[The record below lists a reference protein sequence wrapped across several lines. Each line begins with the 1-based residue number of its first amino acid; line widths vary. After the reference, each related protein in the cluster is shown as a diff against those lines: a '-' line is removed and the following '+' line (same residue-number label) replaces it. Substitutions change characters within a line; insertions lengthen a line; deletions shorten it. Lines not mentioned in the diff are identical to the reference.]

1 MIVPT
6 VDTIR
11 YEYLIR
17 NLLLQKHQV
26 LLVGT
31 VGTGKTT
38 IAENVLN
45 KLDSINYNS
54 LIIHMSA
61 QVNELFSLVFKSF
74 FSIRQ
79 HQKCYKIYLK

>member
-17 NLLLQKHQV
+17 NLLLNEHQV
-26 LLVGT
+26 LLVGA

-38 IAENVLN
+38 VAENVLK
-45 KLDSINYNS
+45 KLDADIYNI
-54 LIIHMSA
+54 LIVHMSA
-61 QVNELFSLVFKSF
+61 QVNT
-74 FSIRQ
+74 
-79 HQKCYKIYLK
+79 

>member
-17 NLLLQKHQV
+17 NLLLNKHQV

-38 IAENVLN
+38 IAENVLKN
-45 KLDSINYNS
+45 LDEEIYNS
-54 LIIHMSA
+54 LLIHMSA
-61 QVNELFSLVFKSF
+61 QVIK
-74 FSIRQ
+74 
-79 HQKCYKIYLK
+79 

>member
-11 YEYLIR
+11 YEYIIR
-17 NLLLQKHQV
+17 NLLLNKHQV

-38 IAENVLN
+38 VAENVLN
-45 KLDSINYNS
+45 KLDSIIYNI
-54 LIIHMSA
+54 LIVHMSV
-61 QVNELFSLVFKSF
+61 QVNQLVFQSF
-74 FSIRQ
+74 SFVFP
-79 HQKCYKIYLK
+79 

>member
-17 NLLLQKHQV
+17 NLLLNKHQV

-31 VGTGKTT
+31 IGTGKTT
-38 IAENVLN
+38 VAENVLN
-45 KLDSINYNS
+45 KLDSVIYNT

-61 QVNELFSLVFKSF
+61 QVT
-74 FSIRQ
+74 R
-79 HQKCYKIYLK
+79 